1 MNRRLLVALGV
12 SLLAHLIFIFLPYT
26 PPDPRHPEP
35 ETLVVDLHSVLEPA
49 GEPEEPGPAA
59 EEPLPEA
66 EEVAEAEVEEPEE
79 EEPAPE
85 PEPEPEVEEPAE
97 EPEEKV
103 VEEEAV
109 EQAAAQPEEEPE
121 EVEPDEVEPEEPAEE
136 SDDAQPEGLRREP
149 LFRRAERSNN
159 YRDAGQP
166 GGEGE
171 SGERQEVTSEE
182 FERYAVR
189 EPEREEPADTYVFV
203 PLPEMEREEFERPE
217 LRLTDVSRSMP
228 RVELEEEQDVQVLE
242 AIDPD
247 AGTPGRPRQRLKNP
261 LPEAPDWL
269 EETGERTRLVVSYKI
284 QADGEVNS
292 VEVLG
297 SSGYPELD
305 ALVVNYIQ
313 RWEYEPAA
321 DAEGRMLE
329 IHFELRS

>member
-26 PPDPRHPEP
+26 APDPRHPEP

-49 GEPEEPGPAA
+49 GESEEPGPAA

-66 EEVAEAEVEEPEE
+66 EEVAEAEVEEPVE

-109 EQAAAQPEEEPE
+109 EEEVAEPEEEPE
-121 EVEPDEVEPEEPAEE
+121 AVEEELEEPAEE
-136 SDDAQPEGLRREP
+136 REDEPPEGLRREP

-171 SGERQEVTSEE
+171 RGEQQEAAPEE

-203 PLPEMEREEFERPE
+203 PLPELERDEFERSE
-217 LRLTDVSRSMP
+217 LRLTDVSRSSP
-228 RVELEEEQDVQVLE
+228 EIDLDDEQNVQVLE